1 MSEPIEDGPVRA
13 VTSNKQPSD
22 IAAKADGV
30 WTVRAEPDPENVVP
44 FSSGPD
50 PNAVTARSAQP
61 QNPGQTGSGD
71 SVVASPE
78 INAPLDRSALEKL
91 IEDACRKAE
100 QNRDWYDKRARAMG
114 KVSQRLRLSAV
125 GFGVLGGLCP
135 LIPAILVERI
145 FGESTATTISQMGF
159 VLFALAAAAVVL
171 DQAFGYS
178 SSWMRS
184 RLAELE
190 LGKLIGSFQIEVR
203 SALACAPEKLAADNA
218 KGLLARLTEFAAN
231 ADDIVVRETQTW
243 ISEFK
248 AGLLQVEQITRSSP
262 KTKESNQDTSNLR

>member
-71 SVVASPE
+71 SAVASTE

-91 IEDACRKAE
+91 IEDTCRKAE

-178 SSWMRS
+178 PHGCDLDWRSWSSASLSDHSRS
-184 RLAELE
+184 KSVPRWR
-190 LGKLIGSFQIEVR
+190 VR
-203 SALACAPEKLAADNA
+203 RKNWPPTTPRA
-218 KGLLARLTEFAAN
+218 
-231 ADDIVVRETQTW
+231 
-243 ISEFK
+243 
-248 AGLLQVEQITRSSP
+248 SSP
-262 KTKESNQDTSNLR
+262 A